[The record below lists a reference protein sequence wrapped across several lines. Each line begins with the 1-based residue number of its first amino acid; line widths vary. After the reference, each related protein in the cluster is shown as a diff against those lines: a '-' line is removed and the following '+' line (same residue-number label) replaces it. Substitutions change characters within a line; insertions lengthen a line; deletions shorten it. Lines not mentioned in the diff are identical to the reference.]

1 MSRPDTFT
9 AQLTLDRAVAWVVFI
24 AGCVVVVISV
34 ISLIVSPDVTA
45 VVALAV
51 GVALVLS
58 AVGYSRRYI
67 ARMRVADP
75 EVVAPDGPLRVGEEF
90 SVSYRQE
97 WKRATEV
104 SRIRFELV
112 LRETATYTTTD
123 NGGTST
129 STKHH
134 DEVAQDFALEGQ
146 RFEPGQTINENCT
159 FRIPAN
165 GMHTFTGNNNRIEWY
180 VVACVEM
187 HRWPDYR
194 WEHELTVL
202 PELLG

>member
-1 MSRPDTFT
+1 MSKPDIFT
-9 AQLTLDRAVAWVVFI
+9 AQLRLDRVGAWVVFI

-34 ISLIVSPDVTA
+34 ISLIVSPGVIA

-58 AVGYSRRYI
+58 AVGYSRRHI

-75 EVVAPDGPLRVGEEF
+75 EVVVPDRSLRVGEEF

-97 WKRATEV
+97 LKRATEV
-104 SRIRFELV
+104 SRMRFELV
-112 LRETATYTTTD
+112 LRETARYTTTD
-123 NGGTST
+123 ENGTHTGT
-129 STKHH
+129 KRH
-134 DEVAQDFALEGQ
+134 DEVAQVFAVAGQ

-202 PELLG
+202 PKLLG